1 MEKKI
6 VIALAITLLL
16 GLGYVG
22 YRYMQ
27 PIDQTTVSVSSYEGL
42 AEVKSLK
49 SVSHIRGGDYQVIV
63 LQPEGLDEEFK
74 LVFPFALDRY
84 ENDIITF
91 ELGFHKQQE
100 VGNKVGRDIVY
111 IKISDYGNSLD
122 KFEYIETIK

>member
-6 VIALAITLLL
+6 VIALAVILLL

-22 YRYMQ
+22 YRYLQ
-27 PIDQTTVSVSSYEGL
+27 PVHQTKVSVSNYEGL

-49 SVSHIRGGDYQVIV
+49 SISHIKGIDYQVIV
-63 LQPEGLDEEFK
+63 LQPIELDGEFQ
-74 LVFPFALDRY
+74 LVFPYELDRY

-91 ELGFHKQQE
+91 ELGFRKQQE

-111 IKISDYGNSLD
+111 IKISDYGKSLD
-122 KFEYIETIK
+122 KFEYQKTIK